1 MRKYSNFKIC
11 GAEQIFMIK
20 ILEKKVEQKV
30 ICEKFINEFEQGTLG
45 NLFQAINYRQLSSW
59 KDMSIAEILEKQISK
74 QQHNHIGYC
83 IDYYIKKLEINKKK
97 LKLYIWD
104 TAGSERFR
112 TITSNYF
119 KAAHGILVA
128 YSVEDQESF
137 EKVGS
142 WIQCIK
148 EKCDNAN
155 ISILLVGNKSDSKQ
169 RVVSLEQ
176 GEKLAEQYNIPFQET
191 SALDNINVSESFDQ
205 LAIMCL
211 DQYEIK
217 SSTISP
223 QSNIPKKKQENGE
236 TKKNCC

>member
-1 MRKYSNFKIC
+1 MSQNKDDQQIYFKIL
-11 GAEQIFMIK
+11 MIGNSAVGNTC
-20 ILEKKVEQKV
+20 LLVRY
-30 ICEKFINEFEQGTLG
+30 CNSEFPNSSIITLG
-45 NLFQAINYRQLSSW
+45 
-59 KDMSIAEILEKQISK
+59 
-74 QQHNHIGYC
+74 
-83 IDYYIKKLEINKKK
+83 IDLKIKKLEINKKK
-97 LKLYIWD
+97 LNLHILD
-104 TAGSERFR
+104 TASQDKFR
-112 TITSNYF
+112 TITPNYF

-148 EKCDNAN
+148 ENFDNAN

-191 SALDNINVSESFDQ
+191 SALNNINVSESFYQ
-205 LAIMCL
+205 LAKMCL

-217 SSTISP
+217 SSTRSP
-223 QSNIPKKKQENGE
+223 QSIVPKKKQENGE

>member
-1 MRKYSNFKIC
+1 MSLNKEHQEICFKLLIIGNQAVGKTCLLLRYWKSKFPNSNITT
-11 GAEQIFMIK
+11 
-20 ILEKKVEQKV
+20 
-30 ICEKFINEFEQGTLG
+30 QG
-45 NLFQAINYRQLSSW
+45 
-59 KDMSIAEILEKQISK
+59 
-74 QQHNHIGYC
+74 